1 MARMK
6 RLQPHMVCKRPRC
19 DGVALRV
26 RDLSGV
32 SYRSEDRAV
41 ASDLDR
47 STLRY
52 RPHCGVVR
60 HGEVV
65 LMRLG
70 DGPEGGVSG
79 LNRQLRVR
87 PRGAIESAHSERGT
101 LHRDD

>member
-6 RLQPHMVCKRPRC
+6 RLQPLMVCDIPRC

-26 RDLSGV
+26 RDLSEL

-52 RPHCGVVR
+52 RRHWGVVR
-60 HGEVV
+60 RSEAV

-70 DGPEGGVSG
+70 GGPEASVTG
-79 LNRQLRVR
+79 LNRQ
-87 PRGAIESAHSERGT
+87 
-101 LHRDD
+101 

>member
-1 MARMK
+1 MARTK
-6 RLQPHMVCKRPRC
+6 RLQPLMVCERPHC

-47 STLRY
+47 LTLRY
-52 RPHCGVVR
+52 RAHWDVVR
-60 HGEVV
+60 RSEAV

-70 DGPEGGVSG
+70 GGSEGGVAV
-79 LNRQLRVR
+79 LNR
-87 PRGAIESAHSERGT
+87 
-101 LHRDD
+101 